1 VYVFSLNVVNL
12 HKFKINFYLS
22 KFLIFSYVTSHIFL
36 KIFLLKNAKAFITI
50 KSEEFLNV
58 ELNLAI
64 FFVNNQN
71 IMKKYDLFKRN
82 LI

>member
-36 KIFLLKNAKAFITI
+36 KIFLLKNTKAFITI